1 MEGRGLFVLFIFR
14 RAVPFW
20 ARILNRTWLFVW
32 PWHHDWQASGQDNTE
47 AQRHGQSAKCSK
59 ILKLYSS
66 RCAMSRN
73 ASDVSVFSLHYFY
86 IFFFFLCTHM
96 WGRILILRDWH
107 ATIAVCVG
115 CGPLPYWKI
124 KWFESKHSAL
134 VSGWVGDFG
143 AAFLLFPISIAN
155 SFAVYRAEIIP

>member
-86 IFFFFLCTHM
+86 IFFFSVHSHVGKNFDFTWLAC
-96 WGRILILRDWH
+96 DDC
-107 ATIAVCVG
+107 AVCVG

-134 VSGWVGDFG
+134 VYGWVGDFG

>member
-86 IFFFFLCTHM
+86 IYFFFCALTCGEEFWFYVTGMRRLRCVCGVWATS
-96 WGRILILRDWH
+96 ILKNKMVWIETFCAR
-107 ATIAVCVG
+107 
-115 CGPLPYWKI
+115 
-124 KWFESKHSAL
+124 F
-134 VSGWVGDFG
+134 WVGGWLWSSFSV
-143 AAFLLFPISIAN
+143 ISN
-155 SFAVYRAEIIP
+155 

>member
-86 IFFFFLCTHM
+86 IYFFFSVHSHVGKNFDFTWLACDDCCVCGVWATS
-96 WGRILILRDWH
+96 ILKNKMVWIETFCAR
-107 ATIAVCVG
+107 
-115 CGPLPYWKI
+115 
-124 KWFESKHSAL
+124 F
-134 VSGWVGDFG
+134 WVGGWLWSSFSV
-143 AAFLLFPISIAN
+143 ISN
-155 SFAVYRAEIIP
+155 